1 MTTPNQTTLP
11 PTQAVIVASKR
22 EIRVV
27 EDDSPLAYIM
37 DTAKFEHCYRIAE
50 AMSRASLIPQ
60 HLKGGT
66 KEETAA
72 NCFLVVN
79 QALRWHMDPFLIA
92 PETYA
97 IQGKLGYQG
106 KLVAAVINTRAG
118 LAEKLRYDFSGEKGT
133 DSFTVTVSGRF
144 EGEAE
149 PRTVSVSV
157 GQAKTQ
163 NQMWTKDPEQKL
175 VYTGS
180 IRWARRHKPEIIMGV
195 VTDEDLDA
203 IKEQAMIDNM
213 KMVKS
218 PVFDGPP
225 IPALPEPTTIV
236 QPASATPLIEQQVER
251 AKGRRRSTQTMV
263 EEPLDQQKPVV
274 ETLPTAPQTTAVPPQ
289 PEKAPETASPTP
301 PNETP
306 GEKELRE
313 LNETLAK
320 LCTEAGITQER
331 LIEYMR
337 ESKWLKAHH
346 KTPADLSS
354 TMLKGF
360 VKGWQGA
367 PVEMVK
373 RIKGA

>member
-1 MTTPNQTTLP
+1 MNPQTTPPQT
-11 PTQAVIVASKR
+11 AVVVAPKR

-106 KLVAAVINTRAG
+106 KLVAAVINTRAN
-118 LAEKLRYDFSGEKGT
+118 LAEKLRYDFSGTKGT
-133 DSFTVTVSGRF
+133 DDYTVTVSGRF

-195 VTDEDLDA
+195 VTDDDLDA
-203 IKEQAMIDNM
+203 VREQAMIDGM
-213 KMVKS
+213 KQVKS

-225 IPALPEPTTIV
+225 PALPEG
-236 QPASATPLIEQQVER
+236 SDS
-251 AKGRRRSTQTMV
+251 ST
-263 EEPLDQQKPVV
+263 
-274 ETLPTAPQTTAVPPQ
+274 VPP
-289 PEKAPETASPTP
+289 TP
-301 PNETP
+301 SNETP

-313 LNETLAK
+313 LNDALKK
-320 LCTEAGITQER
+320 LCADAAISEEQ
-331 LIEYMR
+331 LVSYMR
-337 ESKWLKAHH
+337 AEKWLKRPEQKKPSDMAGN
-346 KTPADLSS
+346 
-354 TMLKGF
+354 MLKLF
-360 VKGWQGA
+360 IKGWQSDPAG
-367 PVEMVK
+367 MVK
-373 RIKGA
+373 NIQAVLKKV

>member
-1 MTTPNQTTLP
+1 MNPQTAP
-11 PTQAVIVASKR
+11 QAQTAVVVAPKR

-106 KLVAAVINTRAG
+106 KLVAAVINTRAN
-118 LAEKLRYDFSGEKGT
+118 LAEKLRYDFSGTKGT
-133 DSFTVTVSGRF
+133 DDYTVTVSGRF

-195 VTDEDLDA
+195 VTDDDLDA
-203 IKEQAMIDNM
+203 VREQAMIDGM
-213 KMVKS
+213 KQVKS
-218 PVFDGPP
+218 PVFDGPMP
-225 IPALPEPTTIV
+225 QGLSEPAPEPEKRTRKR
-236 QPASATPLIEQQVER
+236 P
-251 AKGRRRSTQTMV
+251 TMV
-263 EEPLDQQKPVV
+263 EAPLD
-274 ETLPTAPQTTAVPPQ
+274 
-289 PEKAPETASPTP
+289 SPTP
-301 PNETP
+301 TVQAESATNPTAAPLVSDSSTVPPTPPVNETP

-313 LNETLAK
+313 LNDALKK
-320 LCTEAGITQER
+320 LCADAGISEEQ
-331 LIEYMR
+331 LVAYMR
-337 ESKWLKAHH
+337 AEKWLKPAH
-346 KTPADLSS
+346 KKPSDLST
-354 TMLKGF
+354 TMLRGF
-360 VKGWQGA
+360 IKGWQTNTD
-367 PVEMVK
+367 EMVK
-373 RIKGA
+373 RIKSAK

>member
-1 MTTPNQTTLP
+1 MTTPINPSSQTV
-11 PTQAVIVASKR
+11 AVIPAPKR

-92 PETYA
+92 PETYS

-133 DSFTVTVSGRF
+133 DNFTVTVSGRF

-163 NQMWTKDPEQKL
+163 NQMWAKDPEQKL

-180 IRWARRHKPEIIMGV
+180 IRWARRHAPEVIMGV
-195 VTDEDLDA
+195 VTDDDLDA
-203 IKEQAMIDNM
+203 VREQAMIDGM
-213 KMVKS
+213 KQVKS
-218 PVFDGPP
+218 PSIPEMMIPP
-225 IPALPEPTTIV
+225 GTEVAVPAETLVRTTEGIKKRNKR
-236 QPASATPLIEQQVER
+236 TL
-251 AKGRRRSTQTMV
+251 V
-263 EEPLDQQKPVV
+263 EEPLDQKPV
-274 ETLPTAPQTTAVPPQ
+274 EFQAEPATNPTAAPPSSQVPETVPP
-289 PEKAPETASPTP
+289 T
-301 PNETP
+301 NETP
-306 GEKELRE
+306 EAALLRE
-313 LNETLAK
+313 LLTLAK
-320 LCTEAGITQER
+320 ESNITVEQ
-331 LIEYMR
+331 LTKFCLHPKQ
-337 ESKWLKAHH
+337 KWLDSKRGQSNLNELSGVKLKLLTATWKENRDEFTKRVMAH
-346 KTPADLSS
+346 
-354 TMLKGF
+354 
-360 VKGWQGA
+360 QQ
-367 PVEMVK
+367 
-373 RIKGA
+373 

>member
-1 MTTPNQTTLP
+1 MTTPIQTP
-11 PTQAVIVASKR
+11 PQTAVIVPPKR

-118 LAEKLRYDFSGEKGT
+118 LADKLRYDFSGEKGT
-133 DSFTVTVSGRF
+133 DNFTVTVSGRF

-157 GQAKTQ
+157 GMAKTQ

-180 IRWARRHKPEIIMGV
+180 IRWARRHAPEVIMGV
-195 VTDEDLDA
+195 VTDDDLDEV
-203 IKEQAMIDNM
+203 KEQAMIDNM
-213 KMVKS
+213 KQIKS
-218 PVFDGPP
+218 PA
-225 IPALPEPTTIV
+225 IPEMAALPSEVVPTPEPEK
-236 QPASATPLIEQQVER
+236 P
-251 AKGRRRSTQTMV
+251 RRKRPTMV
-263 EEPLDQQKPVV
+263 EEPLDPPKPVEQPKIEQATNPEV
-274 ETLPTAPQTTAVPPQ
+274 TPPQIPASPPLTPTTPEPPEAELLRMASANAVPIEQ
-289 PEKAPETASPTP
+289 LVKYMKAEGWIVTKRGQTKITEVSPI
-301 PNETP
+301 
-306 GEKELRE
+306 K
-313 LNETLAK
+313 LNTLTGYWKKDLAVITK
-320 LCTEAGITQER
+320 KMLEA
-331 LIEYMR
+331 
-337 ESKWLKAHH
+337 A
-346 KTPADLSS
+346 
-354 TMLKGF
+354 
-360 VKGWQGA
+360 
-367 PVEMVK
+367 
-373 RIKGA
+373 

>member
-1 MTTPNQTTLP
+1 MTTPNQTTP
-11 PTQAVIVASKR
+11 APQTAVVVAPKR

-118 LAEKLRYDFSGEKGT
+118 LAEKLRYEFSGEKGT
-133 DSFTVTVSGRF
+133 DGFTVTVSGRF

-225 IPALPEPTTIV
+225 MPALTEPDRTTQPVNVTSEPENPKRT
-236 QPASATPLIEQQVER
+236 
-251 AKGRRRSTQTMV
+251 RSRPTMV
-263 EEPLDQQKPVV
+263 EEPLDQQKPVA
-274 ETLPTAPQTTAVPPQ
+274 ETPPAASQATTAVPPQ
-289 PEKAPETASPTP
+289 PEKAPETVSPAP

-313 LNETLAK
+313 LNETLTK
-320 LCTEAGITQER
+320 LCAEAGITQEQ
-331 LIEYMR
+331 LTAYMR
-337 ESKWLKAHH
+337 KEKWMKQHH
-346 KTPADLSS
+346 KAPTDLSS

-373 RIKGA
+373 RIKGEK

>member
-1 MTTPNQTTLP
+1 MTTPAQSPPSQTV
-11 PTQAVIVASKR
+11 AVIPTPKR

-92 PETYA
+92 PETYS

-133 DSFTVTVSGRF
+133 DNFTVTVSGRF

-163 NQMWTKDPEQKL
+163 NQMWAKDPEQKL

-180 IRWARRHKPEIIMGV
+180 IRWARRHAPEVIMGV
-195 VTDEDLDA
+195 VTDDDLDA
-203 IKEQAMIDNM
+203 VREQAMIDGM
-213 KMVKS
+213 KQVKS
-218 PVFDGPP
+218 PVFDGPTP
-225 IPALPEPTTIV
+225 PGLREPENVTAAPDPVAEKPKRNKRT
-236 QPASATPLIEQQVER
+236 L
-251 AKGRRRSTQTMV
+251 V
-263 EEPLDQQKPVV
+263 EEPLDKTIDPPAPTVQAEPAISQTNPVAV
-274 ETLPTAPQTTAVPPQ
+274 SPPSVPVAPPP
-289 PEKAPETASPTP
+289 PPAS
-301 PNETP
+301 ETP

-313 LNETLAK
+313 LNDALKK
-320 LCTEAGITQER
+320 LCADAAINEEQLIT
-331 LIEYMR
+331 YMR
-337 ESKWLKAHH
+337 AEKWMKPQH
-346 KTPADLSS
+346 KRPSDLSA

-360 VKGWQGA
+360 VKGWQSSYT
-367 PVEMVK
+367 EMTS
-373 RIKGA
+373 RIKKANGVT

>member
-1 MTTPNQTTLP
+1 MTTPNTTTP
-11 PTQAVIVASKR
+11 APTQALTVAPKR

-27 EDDSPLAYIM
+27 EDESPLAYIM

-118 LAEKLRYDFSGEKGT
+118 LAEKLRYDFSGDKGT
-133 DSFTVTVSGRF
+133 DNFTVTVSGRF

-149 PRTVSVSV
+149 PRKVSVSV
-157 GQAKTQ
+157 GQVKTS

-180 IRWARRHKPEIIMGV
+180 IRWARRHAPEIIMGV
-195 VTDEDLDA
+195 VTDDDLEA
-203 IKEQAMIDNM
+203 VKEQVMIDQM
-213 KMVKS
+213 KQVKT
-218 PVFDGPP
+218 PIFDGPTP
-225 IPALPEPTTIV
+225 PGLPEP
-236 QPASATPLIEQQVER
+236 ER
-251 AKGRRRSTQTMV
+251 TQSVAEPEKRRRRSTQTLV
-263 EEPLDQQKPVV
+263 EEPVESKP
-274 ETLPTAPQTTAVPPQ
+274 ESQAPVAAASPAPPQAAVPSVP
-289 PEKAPETASPTP
+289 PPAPPVNETA
-301 PNETP
+301 

-313 LNETLAK
+313 LNETLTK
-320 LCTEAGITQER
+320 LCDGAGITQDQ
-331 LIEYMR
+331 LIAYMR
-337 ESKWLKAHH
+337 AEKWMKAH
-346 KTPADLSS
+346 KKPSDLSRM
-354 TMLKGF
+354 MLKGF

-367 PVEMVK
+367 PDEMVK
-373 RIKGA
+373 RIKGAK

>member
-1 MTTPNQTTLP
+1 MTTPNQTTP
-11 PTQAVIVASKR
+11 APQTAVVVAPKR

-118 LAEKLRYDFSGEKGT
+118 LAEKLRYEFSGEKGT
-133 DSFTVTVSGRF
+133 DGFTVTVSGRF

-180 IRWARRHKPEIIMGV
+180 IRWARRYAPEVVMGV
-195 VTDEDLDA
+195 MIEEDLDA
-203 IKEQAMIDNM
+203 IREEAHIASLKQI
-213 KMVKS
+213 KS

-225 IPALPEPTTIV
+225 MPALPEPHEPEKPKRT
-236 QPASATPLIEQQVER
+236 
-251 AKGRRRSTQTMV
+251 RSRPTMV
-263 EEPLDQQKPVV
+263 EAPLDPTPGTVQAEPA
-274 ETLPTAPQTTAVPPQ
+274 TNPTAAPMAPEPPTVPP
-289 PEKAPETASPTP
+289 PATSPAP

-313 LNETLAK
+313 LNETLTK
-320 LCTEAGITQER
+320 LCSEAGITQER

-337 ESKWLKAHH
+337 EQKWMKQHH
-346 KTPADLSS
+346 KTPSDLSS

-373 RIKGA
+373 RIKGEK

>member
-1 MTTPNQTTLP
+1 MTTPIQTP
-11 PTQAVIVASKR
+11 PSQTVAVIPAPKR

-92 PETYA
+92 PETYS

-133 DSFTVTVSGRF
+133 DNFSVTVSGRF

-149 PRTVSVSV
+149 PRTVSVNV

-180 IRWARRHKPEIIMGV
+180 IRWARRHAPEVIMGV
-195 VTDEDLDA
+195 VTDDDLDA
-203 IKEQAMIDNM
+203 VKEQAMIDNM
-213 KMVKS
+213 KQVKS
-218 PVFDGPP
+218 PVFTGPTP
-225 IPALPEPTTIV
+225 PGLPEPSV
-236 QPASATPLIEQQVER
+236 VAPEPE
-251 AKGRRRSTQTMV
+251 KPRRNKRTLV
-263 EEPLDQQKPVV
+263 EEPLDQKPVEV
-274 ETLPTAPQTTAVPPQ
+274 QAEPATNPVAVSPPSVPVAPPP
-289 PEKAPETASPTP
+289 S
-301 PNETP
+301 NETP
-306 GEKELRE
+306 EAALLRE
-313 LNETLAK
+313 FLTLAK
-320 LCTEAGITQER
+320 ESNISDEQ
-331 LIEYMR
+331 LIKFLLHPKQR
-337 ESKWLKAHH
+337 WLKAPQS
-346 KTPADLSS
+346 KINELSG
-354 TMLKGF
+354 TKLTLLTKAWKENREEF
-360 VKGWQGA
+360 T
-367 PVEMVK
+367 K
-373 RIKGA
+373 RVLSHQTT

>member
-1 MTTPNQTTLP
+1 MNPQATPQAQT
-11 PTQAVIVASKR
+11 AVVVSPKR

-66 KEETAA
+66 REETAA

-118 LAEKLRYDFSGEKGT
+118 LAEKLSYEFSGTKGT
-133 DSFTVTVSGRF
+133 DDFTVTVSGRF
-144 EGEAE
+144 EGEAQ

-195 VTDEDLDA
+195 VTDDDLDA
-203 IKEQAMIDNM
+203 VREQAMIDGM
-213 KMVKS
+213 KQVKS
-218 PVFDGPP
+218 PVFDGPTP
-225 IPALPEPTTIV
+225 PGLPGPDKFTTNLSQEAPA
-236 QPASATPLIEQQVER
+236 AER
-251 AKGRRRSTQTMV
+251 PKRRDAKGRPTLV
-263 EEPLDQQKPVV
+263 EEPLDPPAPTVQAEPATNPVAMPP
-274 ETLPTAPQTTAVPPQ
+274 PTVPV
-289 PEKAPETASPTP
+289 ASPP
-301 PNETP
+301 SNETP

-313 LNETLAK
+313 LNDALKK
-320 LCTEAGITQER
+320 LCADAGVTEEQ
-331 LIEYMR
+331 LIAYMR
-337 ESKWLKAHH
+337 AEKWMKPQH
-346 KTPADLSS
+346 KKPSDLST

-360 VKGWQGA
+360 VKGWQLN
-367 PVEMVK
+367 VSEMTA
-373 RIKGA
+373 RIKKVEVKA

>member
-1 MTTPNQTTLP
+1 MTAPNQNVP
-11 PTQAVIVASKR
+11 PPQAIVVAPKR

-118 LAEKLRYDFSGEKGT
+118 LADKLRYDFSGEKGT
-133 DSFTVTVSGRF
+133 DNFTVAVSGRF

-157 GQAKTQ
+157 GMAKTQ

-180 IRWARRHKPEIIMGV
+180 IRWARRHAPEVIMGV
-195 VTDEDLDA
+195 VTDDDLDA
-203 IKEQAMIDNM
+203 VKEQAMIDNM

-218 PVFDGPP
+218 PVFEGPTP
-225 IPALPEPTTIV
+225 PTLPESDRTTPPV
-236 QPASATPLIEQQVER
+236 NATFEPE
-251 AKGRRRSTQTMV
+251 KKPRRRSTQTMV
-263 EEPLDQQKPVV
+263 EEPLPPTTEPAKPEEKQPAPVASTV
-274 ETLPTAPQTTAVPPQ
+274 AETPPTATPPPAV
-289 PEKAPETASPTP
+289 APP

-313 LNETLAK
+313 LNEALTK
-320 LCTEAGITQER
+320 LCVEAAITQEQ
-331 LIEYMR
+331 LIAYMR
-337 ESKWLKAHH
+337 SEKWMKAHH
-346 KTPADLSS
+346 KTPMDLSS

-367 PVEMVK
+367 PAEMVG
-373 RIKGA
+373 RIKKGSGA

>member
-1 MTTPNQTTLP
+1 MNPQTTPQAQT
-11 PTQAVIVASKR
+11 AVVVAPKR

-106 KLVAAVINTRAG
+106 KLVAAVINTRAN
-118 LAEKLRYDFSGEKGT
+118 LAEKLRYDFSGTKGT
-133 DSFTVTVSGRF
+133 DDFTVTVSGRF

-195 VTDEDLDA
+195 VTDDDLDA
-203 IKEQAMIDNM
+203 VREQAMIDGM
-213 KMVKS
+213 KQIKS
-218 PVFDGPP
+218 PVFDGPTP
-225 IPALPEPTTIV
+225 PGLPEPDRTT
-236 QPASATPLIEQQVER
+236 QPVDAIADSKRTRKRP
-251 AKGRRRSTQTMV
+251 TMV
-263 EEPLDQQKPVV
+263 EAPLDQ
-274 ETLPTAPQTTAVPPQ
+274 PTPTVQAEPENTNPAVMLPQ
-289 PEKAPETASPTP
+289 PEKAPEVTASPTP
-301 PNETP
+301 PTNETP

-313 LNETLAK
+313 LNDALKK
-320 LCTEAGITQER
+320 LCADAAISEEQ
-331 LIEYMR
+331 LIAYMR
-337 ESKWLKAHH
+337 AEKWMKQQH
-346 KTPADLSS
+346 KRPSDLST

-360 VKGWQGA
+360 VKGWQGNVA
-367 PVEMVK
+367 EMTA
-373 RIKGA
+373 RIKKTSEVKA